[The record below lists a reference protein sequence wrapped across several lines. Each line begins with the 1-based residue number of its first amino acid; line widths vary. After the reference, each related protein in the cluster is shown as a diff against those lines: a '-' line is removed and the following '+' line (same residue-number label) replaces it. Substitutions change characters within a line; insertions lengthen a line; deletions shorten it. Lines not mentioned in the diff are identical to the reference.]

1 MAQDRLLVVLLVAL
15 LLFAE
20 EEEEKKDDYEFYY
33 RDYYKTCDFAACNQ
47 QRCKI
52 CGHPNQI

>member
-33 RDYYKTCDFAACNQ
+33 PTLFIGCLNVRHWAETTDAVR
-47 QRCKI
+47 RC
-52 CGHPNQI
+52 